1 MESKH
6 AIKLAVT
13 IIAGVLLIFG
23 LSGCQM
29 ATEVAE
35 QEAERAIEDVTGG
48 QVELDAPAGQL
59 PEGFP
64 EDVPVYDPATI
75 ELSSSMTQ
83 EGATVFLV
91 TLLTDDPLQDVIDW
105 HTAEWETRGWTVD
118 YEMTQGSGDAMTA
131 SFTVSKGQIE
141 NIVVLSVV
149 EGQTNIAHQVFVSP

>member
-6 AIKLAVT
+6 AIKLLVT
-13 IIAGVLLIFG
+13 IVAGVLLIFG

-29 ATEVAE
+29 ATEIAE
-35 QEAERAIEDVTGG
+35 QEAERAIEEVTGG
-48 QVELDAPAGQL
+48 QIELDAPAGEL
-59 PEGFP
+59 PQGFP
-64 EDVPVYDPATI
+64 EDVPIYDPATI
-75 ELSSSMTQ
+75 DMASAMEQ
-83 EGATVFLV
+83 AGANVFLV

-141 NIVVLSVV
+141 NIVMLSVA
-149 EGQTNIAHQVFVSP
+149 EGQTNITHQVFVSP